1 MNKNAVFINIG
12 RGTAVVEKD
21 ISDALNNNT
30 IRGALLDVTQKEP
43 LEKILPYMT

>member
-21 ISDALNNNT
+21 IADALNNNT
-30 IRGALLDVTQKEP
+30 IRGDSKRAFRKKFSL
-43 LEKILPYMT
+43 I